1 MARYTTLSPT
11 ELAHIV
17 AQYAIGKPL
26 KLEEIPGGFGNSNFK
41 LMTTAG
47 EFLLKICDEKDS
59 AELNMQISLLQHL
72 QRHAY
77 PTVYPIPTKDHEH
90 LIHETFGS
98 VMLYPFLKGEQPQST
113 PGTLAQLGEALAKLH
128 CIPPIAG
135 LPRFA
140 MGISQMTPFF
150 EEVQGT
156 QFATHPF
163 VESLKSQ
170 LESIEQQL
178 NAPLPMGLLHG
189 DLFLDNTLFDGD
201 QMVAILDFEEGCYD
215 TLLIDVGMT
224 LIGCCYTPQHELNL
238 KAAQRFLEAYN
249 ASRPLTENEWQSLD
263 CFVHYAALSI
273 AFWRFRQFNIRRP
286 DAHRANT
293 YQEMITRS
301 TEFTR
306 HKDDLL
312 IEIRHRNSHQQSLS
326 VRSSSARYN

>member
-1 MARYTTLSPT
+1 MARYTTLSLT
-11 ELAHIV
+11 ELDRIV
-17 AQYAIGKPL
+17 LQYPIGTAL

-41 LMTTAG
+41 LTTTEG

-59 AELNMQISLLQHL
+59 VELNMQIALLQHL
-72 QRHAY
+72 HQHAY
-77 PTVYPIPTKDHEH
+77 PTVYPIPTKDQKQ
-90 LIHETFGS
+90 LTHETFGS
-98 VMLYPFLKGEQPQST
+98 VILYPFLPGEQPQSS
-113 PGTLAQLGEALAKLH
+113 PDTLAQLGEALAKLH

-150 EEVQGT
+150 KEVQGT

-170 LESIEQQL
+170 LESMEPQL
-178 NAPLPMGLLHG
+178 NASLPMGLLHG

-224 LIGCCYTPQHELNL
+224 LIGCCYTPQHQLNL
-238 KAAQRFLEAYN
+238 ESAQRFLDAYN
-249 ASRPLTENEWQSLD
+249 ASRPLTENEWKYLD
-263 CFVHYAALSI
+263 GFVHYAALSI

-301 TEFTR
+301 AQFKL
-306 HKDDLL
+306 HKSN
-312 IEIRHRNSHQQSLS
+312 I
-326 VRSSSARYN
+326 YGF

>member
-17 AQYAIGKPL
+17 AQYSIGKPL
-26 KLEEIPGGFGNSNFK
+26 KLEEIAGGFGNSNFK
-41 LMTTAG
+41 LMTTEG

-59 AELNMQISLLQHL
+59 AELNMQIALLQHL
-72 QRHAY
+72 QQHAY
-77 PTVYPIPTKDHEH
+77 PTVYPIPTKDQKH

-98 VMLYPFLKGEQPQST
+98 VMLYPFLPGEQPQSS
-113 PGTLAQLGEALAKLH
+113 PDTLAKLGEALAKLH
-128 CIPPIAG
+128 CIPPIVG

-140 MGISQMTPFF
+140 MGISQMAPFF

-156 QFATHPF
+156 QFTTHPF
-163 VESLKSQ
+163 VGSLKSQ
-170 LESIEQQL
+170 LESMEPQL
-178 NAPLPMGLLHG
+178 NASLPMGLLHG

-224 LIGCCYTPQHELNL
+224 LIGCCYTPQHQLNIE
-238 KAAQRFLEAYN
+238 AVQRFLEAYN
-249 ASRPLTENEWQSLD
+249 ASRPLTESEWKCLD

-301 TEFTR
+301 IQFKRQKSNIYGT
-306 HKDDLL
+306 HVK
-312 IEIRHRNSHQQSLS
+312 
-326 VRSSSARYN
+326 V

>member
-1 MARYTTLSPT
+1 MARYTTLSPI
-11 ELAHIV
+11 ELDRIV
-17 AQYAIGKPL
+17 SQYPIGTAL

-41 LMTTAG
+41 LTTTEG

-59 AELNMQISLLQHL
+59 IELNMQIALLQHL
-72 QRHAY
+72 HQHAY
-77 PTVYPIPTKDHEH
+77 PTVYPIPTKDEKRLTHES
-90 LIHETFGS
+90 FGS
-98 VMLYPFLKGEQPQST
+98 VMLYPFLRGKQPQSS
-113 PGTLAQLGEALAKLH
+113 PNALSQLGEALAKLH

-135 LPRFA
+135 LPCFA
-140 MGISQMTPFF
+140 MGISQMIPFF

-170 LESIEQQL
+170 LESMEPQL
-178 NAPLPMGLLHG
+178 KAPLPMGLLHG
-189 DLFLDNTLFDGD
+189 DLFLDNTLFDDD

-224 LIGCCYTPQHELNL
+224 LIGCCYTPQHQLNIE
-238 KAAQRFLEAYN
+238 AAQRFLDAYN
-249 ASRPLTENEWQSLD
+249 ASRPLTESEWQSLD

-301 TEFTR
+301 TQFKR
-306 HKDDLL
+306 HKPDIYGKIKICL
-312 IEIRHRNSHQQSLS
+312 
-326 VRSSSARYN
+326 

>member
-17 AQYAIGKPL
+17 AQYAIGTSL
-26 KLEEIPGGFGNSNFK
+26 KLEEISGGFGNSNFK
-41 LMTTAG
+41 LTTTDG
-47 EFLLKICDEKDS
+47 EFLLKICDEKDA
-59 AELNMQISLLQHL
+59 AELNTQIALLQHL

-77 PTVYPIPTKDHEH
+77 PTVYPILTKDQKQ
-90 LIHETFGS
+90 LIQETFGS
-98 VMLYPFLKGEQPQST
+98 VMLYPFLQGGQPQSS
-113 PGTLAQLGEALAKLH
+113 PNTLAQLGEALAKLH

-156 QFATHPF
+156 PFATHPF

-170 LESIEQQL
+170 LESMKPQL

-189 DLFLDNTLFDGD
+189 DLFLDNTLFDSD
-201 QMVAILDFEEGCYD
+201 QMVAILDFEEGCHD

-224 LIGCCYTPQHELNL
+224 LIGCCYTPKHQLNIEV
-238 KAAQRFLEAYN
+238 AQQFLDAYN
-249 ASRPLTENEWQSLD
+249 ASRPLTESEWKHLD
-263 CFVHYAALSI
+263 HFVHYAALSI

-293 YQEMITRS
+293 YKEMITRS
-301 TEFTR
+301 TQFKR
-306 HKDDLL
+306 YKNDLL
-312 IEIRHRNSHQQSLS
+312 IKTHHRNSKQQST
-326 VRSSSARYN
+326 VNHQEQ

>member
-1 MARYTTLSPT
+1 MARYTTLSPA

-17 AQYAIGKPL
+17 TQYPIGIPL

-41 LMTTAG
+41 LITTAG
-47 EFLLKICDEKDS
+47 EFLLKICDEKDP
-59 AELNMQISLLQHL
+59 AELTMQISLLQHL
-72 QRHAY
+72 SEHAY
-77 PTVYPIPTKDHEH
+77 PTVYPILTKDQKPLTHQ
-90 LIHETFGS
+90 TFGS
-98 VMLYPFLKGEQPQST
+98 VMLYPFLQGEQPQSS
-113 PGTLAQLGEALAKLH
+113 PNTLAQLGEALAKLH

-140 MGISQMTPFF
+140 MGISQMIPFF
-150 EEVQGT
+150 KEVQGT

-170 LESIEQQL
+170 LESMELQL

-224 LIGCCYTPQHELNL
+224 LIGCCYTPQHRLNL
-238 KAAQRFLEAYN
+238 EAAQRFLDAYN
-249 ASRPLTENEWQSLD
+249 ASRPLTENEWKYLD
-263 CFVHYAALSI
+263 GFVHYAALSI

-301 TEFTR
+301 TQFKR
-306 HKDDLL
+306 HKNDLL
-312 IEIRHRNSHQQSLS
+312 IQTRCRN
-326 VRSSSARYN
+326 